1 MGVALGHRV
10 CVAGG
15 AGGKASRHGR
25 PVLVDFGSGSV
36 LVRAGV
42 VVHILGTGAVVHIF
56 DAGAIDSVE
65 YGEKAG
71 AAARP
76 DRTADRGTHGGS
88 GDGGLCRGRQ
98 GNVD

>member
-1 MGVALGHRV
+1 MGIALGCRV

-36 LVRAGV
+36 FVRPGAF
-42 VVHILGTGAVVHIF
+42 VHILGTGAVVHIF
-56 DAGAIDSVE
+56 GTGAI
-65 YGEKAG
+65 GEKAG

-76 DRTADRGTHGGS
+76 DRTSD
-88 GDGGLCRGRQ
+88 
-98 GNVD
+98 